1 MHWVTFQYLISQ
13 FFLLSTIV
21 LCFLVKIRFLD
32 ISAVFNFKYF
42 LARTDSLCAA
52 LLSSAQASRDKDD
65 LLIEQFSILKPV
77 TEEVREDSL
86 IGLGCWDIACHHA
99 KQSLYALRNIWP
111 HVILIRHISGVLQNI
126 VTHWPRQ
133 IYLWSGTSCLVI
145 QNSVLIL

>member
-1 MHWVTFQYLISQ
+1 MHWSTFQYLISQ

-42 LARTDSLCAA
+42 LARTDSL
-52 LLSSAQASRDKDD
+52 SSAQASRDKDD

-86 IGLGCWDIACHHA
+86 IGLGC
-99 KQSLYALRNIWP
+99 
-111 HVILIRHISGVLQNI
+111 
-126 VTHWPRQ
+126 
-133 IYLWSGTSCLVI
+133 
-145 QNSVLIL
+145 